1 MTREVFDWSR
11 QLEAEKPWR
20 VALLPTNRL
29 YRSKDERVRKNSAG
43 VAIRSPVR
51 VATLK
56 LTAMSEI
63 RKRVY
68 QGVQILVGGK
78 FVPALSTPSQKSAEK
93 RWSEIACRPP
103 ATEIAFRSLRAART
117 TLCTS
122 SRDRGCEIPSPM
134 NSSLEIIFPPSIRW
148 KWTPTELL

>member
-78 FVPALSTPSQKSAEK
+78 FVPALCTPSRNQQRSAGQ
-93 RWSEIACRPP
+93 R
-103 ATEIAFRSLRAART
+103 
-117 TLCTS
+117 
-122 SRDRGCEIPSPM
+122 
-134 NSSLEIIFPPSIRW
+134 
-148 KWTPTELL
+148 